1 METNVISKLHATVN
15 PFTLLP
21 HLIKQN
27 AQDNPGA
34 VFARIPAGT
43 KYTDGY
49 KDVTNLEFANAI
61 DYTANLIEKNL
72 GKGQNFETVAYIGPG
87 DLRYSIV
94 VVAGAKAGYKV
105 WFSNAG
111 HYIFCGFLTQF
122 KGLLTIPKEQ
132 QRSASFATKE
142 IAMYETHCD
151 GAASTMYPSDLER
164 NAAADHD
171 IAFSATVAGSEE
183 CRRASI

>member
-1 METNVISKLHATVN
+1 MSSKTHATVN
-15 PFTLLP
+15 SFTLLP
-21 HLIKQN
+21 HTIKQN

-34 VFARIPAGT
+34 VFARTPAGA

-61 DYTANLIEKNL
+61 DYAANLIEKNL

-105 WFSNAG
+105 WFSKCRSL
-111 HYIFCGFLTQF
+111 Y
-122 KGLLTIPKEQ
+122 LLRFPDSI
-132 QRSASFATKE
+132 QRSSYHPQGTAKKRIFR
-142 IAMYETHCD
+142 Y
-151 GAASTMYPSDLER
+151 
-164 NAAADHD
+164 
-171 IAFSATVAGSEE
+171 
-183 CRRASI
+183 